1 MSDRHSDS
9 DHSHGPILPTAR
21 VTNAA
26 HKKIAF
32 MSHTQRTHLVAM
44 IGEFVGTTLFLW
56 FGFSGAQVAN
66 TVTPAGTTDAS
77 QIFYLALIFGFSLMV
92 NAWIFYRISGGLF
105 NPAITLGLVIS
116 GALPPLRGALLF
128 IPQIAGGMTASA
140 LVSAMFPGPMAVD
153 TTLGHGTSIVQGL
166 FIEMFLTSLLMITVL
181 MLAVEKSKT
190 TFLAPIGIGLSLFV
204 AHLSGAY
211 FTGAS
216 LNPTRSF
223 GPQIV
228 TRSFPG
234 YHWIYWLGP
243 VLGACISSGFYR
255 FIKFLVYEEANP
267 CQDSD
272 RPGDCTEKHG
282 PGMPGAEPME
292 PMSMAA

>member
-1 MSDRHSDS
+1 M
-9 DHSHGPILPTAR
+9 
-21 VTNAA
+21 
-26 HKKIAF
+26 
-32 MSHTQRTHLVAM
+32 
-44 IGEFVGTTLFLW
+44 
-56 FGFSGAQVAN
+56 
-66 TVTPAGTTDAS
+66 
-77 QIFYLALIFGFSLMV
+77 
-92 NAWIFYRISGGLF
+92 
-105 NPAITLGLVIS
+105 IS
-116 GALPPLRGALLF
+116 GALPPIRGALLF
-128 IPQIAGGMTASA
+128 IPQFAGGMVASA

-153 TTLGHGTSIVQGL
+153 TTLGHGTSIAQGL

-223 GPQIV
+223 GPQVV

-243 VLGACISSGFYR
+243 VFGACISAGFYR

-272 RPGDCTEKHG
+272 GSGNCMEKHG
-282 PGMPGAEPME
+282 PGLPGAEPME
-292 PMSMAA
+292 PM